1 MKRKKYDFRLHP
13 ATTAAKPAA
22 HRCDWPGCTVEA
34 PHRAPRSRGEL
45 TRYLW
50 FCLDHVRLYNAS
62 WNYYQ
67 GMNDEEVEA
76 DLRNDTV
83 WNRPSWVLGSMG
95 HRFKVGASGLFDEE
109 DIFGG
114 AGRARGP
121 EGGHG
126 STDSEDRPPAPPPG
140 SEEAKSLSV
149 LGLRPPLT
157 VESVKTRYKELVKR
171 HHPDANGGNK
181 DSEEKFKQVNLAYR
195 TIMDS
200 LGA

>member
-1 MKRKKYDFRLHP
+1 
-13 ATTAAKPAA
+13 
-22 HRCDWPGCTVEA
+22 
-34 PHRAPRSRGEL
+34 
-45 TRYLW
+45 W

-83 WNRPSWVLGSMG
+83 WNRPSWALGSKVL
-95 HRFKVGASGLFDEE
+95 RFKVGTSGMFDEE
-109 DIFGG
+109 DVFGG
-114 AGRARGP
+114 SGAAGGF
-121 EGGHG
+121 EG
-126 STDSEDRPPAPPPG
+126 SADSKDRPPAPPPG

-149 LGLRPPLT
+149 LGLAPPLT

-171 HHPDANGGNK
+171 YHPDANGGNK
-181 DSEEKFKQVNLAYR
+181 DFEEKFKQVNLAYR

>member
-13 ATTAAKPAA
+13 VSTDTPQPAPRA
-22 HRCDWPGCTVEA
+22 CDWPGCAGEA
-34 PHRAPRSRGEL
+34 LHRAPRSRGEL
-45 TRYLW
+45 TSYLW
-50 FCLDHVRLYNAS
+50 FCLSHIRLYNAS

-83 WNRPSWVLGSMG
+83 WNRPSWVLGSMA
-95 HRFKVGASGLFDEE
+95 HRFKVDASGMFHEE
-109 DIFGG
+109 DVFGG
-114 AGRARGP
+114 P
-121 EGGHG
+121 GGSGG
-126 STDSEDRPPAPPPG
+126 SCGSAEDSKVPPHAPPPG

-149 LGLRPPLT
+149 LGLRLPLT

-181 DSEEKFKQVNLAYR
+181 VSEEKFKQVNLAYR
-195 TIMDS
+195 TIMES

>member
-1 MKRKKYDFRLHP
+1 MKNKKYDFRLHP
-13 ATTAAKPAA
+13 VSTDAA
-22 HRCDWPGCTVEA
+22 HPDPRTCDWPGCAGEA
-34 PHRAPRSRGEL
+34 LHRAPRSRGEL
-45 TRYLW
+45 TSYLW
-50 FCLDHVRLYNAS
+50 FCLDHIRLYNAS

-83 WNRPSWVLGSMG
+83 WNRPSWVLGSMA
-95 HRFKVGASGLFDEE
+95 HRFKVGASGMFDEE
-109 DIFGG
+109 DVFGG
-114 AGRARGP
+114 AGGCRSSA
-121 EGGHG
+121 
-126 STDSEDRPPAPPPG
+126 DSKDHPSAPPAG

-200 LGA
+200 LAP